1 MGTCC
6 SKDDLDKISELNSNI
21 WENLVP
27 VTCLSPGYPETKDNY
42 ISVNTKDIVSYIRLN
57 IFPDGGIARLRV
69 FGIVQPDPYKFVNNN
84 IEDLILLNNGGQ
96 CIKYSNA
103 HFGHPRNLIKL
114 KRGINM
120 GDGWETA
127 RRLDRPSILECDNNG
142 ILKVPGSEWAIF
154 KMCFTGNIEKIIVDT
169 NHFKGNF
176 PDSVKIQG
184 IYSKEWLSKVDDL
197 KWISVLSSKKL
208 SAHKEHEY
216 NFNELEN
223 NGPFNFI
230 KITMIPDG
238 GISRLRILGTTFE
251 DT

>member
-6 SKDDLDKISELNSNI
+6 SKDDLNEISELNSNR
-21 WENLVP
+21 WKDLVP
-27 VTCLSPGYPETKDNY
+27 ITCLNPGYPETKDNY
-42 ISVNTKDIVSYIRLN
+42 ISISTKEIVSHIRIN
-57 IFPDGGIARLRV
+57 MFPDGGIARLRV
-69 FGIVQPDPYKFVNNN
+69 FGIVQPDQNKFVNNN

-127 RRLDRPSILECDNNG
+127 RRLDRPSILECDNDG
-142 ILKVPGSEWAIF
+142 ILQVPGSEWAIF

-184 IYSKEWLSKVDDL
+184 IYLKGCPSKIEEQ
-197 KWISVLSSKKL
+197 KWDSVLSSKKL

-216 NFNELEN
+216 SYSELEN
-223 NGPFNFI
+223 NGPFNFL
-230 KITMIPDG
+230 KVTMAPDG
-238 GISRLRILGTTFE
+238 GISRLRILGTLFE

>member
-1 MGTCC
+1 MGICC
-6 SKDDLDKISELNSNI
+6 SKDDLNKISELNSNK

-27 VTCLSPGYPETKDNY
+27 VTCLNPGYPETKDNY
-42 ISVNTKDIVSYIRLN
+42 ISINTKDIVSHIRLN
-57 IFPDGGIARLRV
+57 IFPDGGIARFRV
-69 FGIVQPDPYKFVNNN
+69 FGIVQPDPNKFVNNN

-127 RRLDRPSILECDNNG
+127 RRLDRPSILKCDNNG
-142 ILKVPGSEWAIF
+142 ILIVPGCEWAIF

-176 PDSVKIQG
+176 PDSVKIEG
-184 IYSKEWLSKVDDL
+184 IYSNECPSKVDDQ
-197 KWISVLSSKKL
+197 KWKSVLNYTKL
-208 SAHKEHEY
+208 AAHKEHEY
-216 NFNELEN
+216 NFNELKN

-230 KITMIPDG
+230 KITMAPDG

-251 DT
+251 DL

>member
-6 SKDDLDKISELNSNI
+6 SEDDLKIITELKSNN
-21 WENLVP
+21 WNELVP
-27 VTCLSPGYPETKDNY
+27 VTSLKPGYPETKHNY
-42 ISVNTKDIVSYIRLN
+42 ISVNSKEIVSHIRIN
-57 IFPDGGIARLRV
+57 MYPDGGIARLRV
-69 FGIVQPDPYKFVNNN
+69 YGNVEPDLNKFVNNN

-103 HFGHPRNLIKL
+103 HFGHPRNLIKS

-142 ILKVPGSEWAIF
+142 ILKVPGNEWAIF
-154 KMCFTGNIEKIIVDT
+154 KLCCPGNIEKIIVDT

-176 PDSVKIQG
+176 PDSVRIQG
-184 IYSKEWLSKVDDL
+184 IYIKGGSSDL
-197 KWISVLSSKKL
+197 AEEKWDSVLTFKKL

-216 NFNELEN
+216 SYDELEN
-223 NGPFNFI
+223 KGPFNYI
-230 KITMIPDG
+230 KVIMAPDG
-238 GISRLRILGTTFE
+238 GISRLRILGTMYE
-251 DT
+251 EI